1 MISSKSF
8 SQGNLD
14 QLFLVAA
21 LLSLSIGCTVRFLVD
36 KKIIVA
42 IILKK
47 RLKHSLILTTKI
59 SEISTTPDVYRIR
72 VYL

>member
-1 MISSKSF
+1 MIGSKSF

-21 LLSLSIGCTVRFLVD
+21 LLSLSIGCTVRFLMD

-42 IILKK
+42 II
-47 RLKHSLILTTKI
+47 
-59 SEISTTPDVYRIR
+59 
-72 VYL
+72 

>member
-1 MISSKSF
+1 MIGSKSF

-47 RLKHSLILTTKI
+47 AFKAFVDFNNKN
-59 SEISTTPDVYRIR
+59 IR
-72 VYL
+72 NLDNAGCI